1 MIYRTPHVHLNRHG
15 EIVKL
20 RWCPQNHGPPLIPEE
35 DVLPYYEAVTR
46 VGKLV
51 NEDKEFQVCQ
61 RLEPGQVL
69 TINNHRMLHGRN
81 AIKLNGGVR
90 HLNNFQINIDEF
102 KSRLA
107 LLCAKYD
114 PDYEPKNVFN
124 HDFSFSGV
132 AQTVHI

>member
-90 HLNNFQINIDEF
+90 HLNVIHCCMYI
-102 KSRLA
+102 
-107 LLCAKYD
+107 
-114 PDYEPKNVFN
+114 
-124 HDFSFSGV
+124 
-132 AQTVHI
+132 